1 MSESYMA
8 ADESDKDISGMPKIR
23 TEEVEQWA
31 RDAKTYLMGQKRNH
45 KGLEDQPAAPGVGMH
60 LANVRIKWEKDL
72 EVWRE
77 RNDTCV
83 SKLYEAVKGEARA
96 KLVAGQYL
104 CGRKRHFQTTHLTR
118 TH

>member
-8 ADESDKDISGMPKIR
+8 ADESAKGISGMPKIR

-83 SKLYEAVKGEARA
+83 SKLYEAVKKA
-96 KLVAGQYL
+96 KRELSWLQTST
-104 CGRKRHFQTTHLTR
+104 CGRKRHFQTTRSTR